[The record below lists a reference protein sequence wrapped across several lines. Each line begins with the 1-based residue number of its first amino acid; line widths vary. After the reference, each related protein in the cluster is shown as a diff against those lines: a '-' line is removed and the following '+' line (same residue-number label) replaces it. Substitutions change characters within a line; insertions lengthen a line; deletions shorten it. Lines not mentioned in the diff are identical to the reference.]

1 MISLMKIILSYCKND
16 ITEAEKIL
24 QQLKE
29 DVLNI
34 EEDTS
39 SEEEEED
46 PSEEDSDFTSI
57 SEEESEE
64 YDEEQMEEEVL
75 TIVRDKEG
83 HYLLR

>member
-29 DVLNI
+29 DALNI

-46 PSEEDSDFTSI
+46 EEDSDFTSI